1 MKLFFCISWH
11 SYLLLSQQNT
21 FMASTVI
28 VSQDIS
34 KLFKT
39 SFVIHPLQFDK
50 EKKLR
55 WCDHTLKYFELFL
68 SSLLYSFLSTGREK
82 KFKVVRSPSLP
93 STSKLSM
100 PSFLVYPLKMRP
112 RYFRSFHSTNASITL
127 LLSWPKASWLL

>member
-1 MKLFFCISWH
+1 MKLFFCVSWH

-21 FMASTVI
+21 FVASTVI
-28 VSQDIS
+28 VSEDSS

-39 SFVIHPLQFDK
+39 SFIIHPLQFN

-82 KFKVVRSPSLP
+82 KFKVFRSPSLP

-112 RYFRSFHSTNASITL
+112 RYFLSFHSTNLSITL
-127 LLSWPKASWLL
+127 LLLWLKASWLL

>member
-1 MKLFFCISWH
+1 MKLFFCVSWH
-11 SYLLLSQQNT
+11 RYLLLSQQNR
-21 FMASTVI
+21 FVASTVI
-28 VSQDIS
+28 VSEDIS

-39 SFVIHPLQFDK
+39 SFVIHPLQFN

-55 WCDHTLKYFELFL
+55 WCDPTLKYFELFL

-82 KFKVVRSPSLP
+82 KFKVFRSPSFP

-112 RYFRSFHSTNASITL
+112 RYFRSFHSTNPSITL
-127 LLSWPKASWLL
+127 LLSWPKASWFL